1 MCSGWAFY
9 IYGNFSSWANKTF
22 EILAYSMTQV
32 IFTDTSSL
40 IKVSFFTLEKE
51 TSENFFF
58 LRELA
63 QLKEA
68 KSSSHISGW
77 LLIKH
82 KIVSCN
88 FFAIVTAA
96 TKMGKFQWS
105 KYNRKEQSLWSEY
118 STELSRKLR
127 ESWTLSIK

>member
-9 IYGNFSSWANKTF
+9 IYGNFSSWANKAF

-32 IFTDTSSL
+32 IFTDISSL

-51 TSENFFF
+51 TSENFLF

-68 KSSSHISGW
+68 KIPSHISGW

-88 FFAIVTAA
+88 FFAIVTAVK
-96 TKMGKFQWS
+96 KMGKLQWS
-105 KYNRKEQSLWSEY
+105 KYNRKEQFLWSEY

-127 ESWTLSIK
+127 ESWTLRIK